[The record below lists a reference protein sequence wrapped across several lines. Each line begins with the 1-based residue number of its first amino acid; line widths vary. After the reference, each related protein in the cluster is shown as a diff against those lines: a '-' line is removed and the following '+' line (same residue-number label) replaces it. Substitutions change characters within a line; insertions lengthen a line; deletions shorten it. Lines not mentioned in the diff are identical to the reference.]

1 MVRPGFLR
9 SWASSAAQGA
19 ASAAAQLSTNPRCL
33 TRMEK
38 RPLKEIVIEGLDQVY
53 GLTFSFLDPGYSLA
67 ALTVN
72 DMGQERGVPGGLGLN

>member
-1 MVRPGFLR
+1 
-9 SWASSAAQGA
+9 
-19 ASAAAQLSTNPRCL
+19 
-33 TRMEK
+33 MEK

-67 ALTVN
+67 DLTVN